1 MKSAWSAALALC
13 VLCGP
18 AAAQEQED
26 VVTLVKKT
34 ASGAVYEEKMG
45 IDGSLVSESFQLTR
59 LTCTK
64 GSAEIALLM
73 PIDRTVSD
81 QETDSTLK
89 QKNGVWHLSLQV
101 GKTRVEKMARFVK
114 INDPVAQPDEGVEV
128 TLTYGDAVWK
138 ALLAPQGDQL
148 MALAGYSVYV
158 SVGNGAKLKS
168 FKRFCGLK

>member
-1 MKSAWSAALALC
+1 MKAPACAVLALC
-13 VLCGP
+13 LISGA

-26 VVTLVKKT
+26 FASSVKQT

-45 IDGSLVSESFQLTR
+45 IDGSTVAESFQLTR

-64 GSAEIALLM
+64 GSTETALLM

-81 QETDSTLK
+81 QDVENTLK
-89 QKNGVWHLSLQV
+89 QKGGVWHITLQA
-101 GKTRVEKMARFVK
+101 GKARVDKTVRFVK
-114 INDPVAQPDEGVEV
+114 IKDSAAQPDEGVEV
-128 TLTYGDAVWK
+128 TLTYGDPVWK

-158 SVGNGAKLKS
+158 SVENGSKLKS